1 MLIEKLHI
9 YGFGKHE
16 NVEINLIDGINV
28 FFGEN
33 EAGKSTIQQFIL
45 HILFGFPQRNAQ
57 VLRYEP
63 KSGAKYGGR
72 IQILDD
78 HGARVV
84 IERVKGKASG
94 DVTLYFEDGTRAGEK
109 ELASLLH
116 SYSRADFEAIFS
128 FSLLQLQGF
137 EKMTEDELT
146 RTLLSSGTTGMDTLS
161 SVEAQF
167 VKEMGELFKPTGKK
181 PLINQKI
188 EEVRELEVEW
198 KKLIEEADK
207 YEPSMQRL
215 KEIDIELERF
225 SEDEKAL
232 SSQLQQ
238 YMQWKQLHPIKV
250 KEVELIHALETVKNQ
265 TFPPDGIRRFEVI
278 KDKETNI
285 KIENEQL
292 IGNLKVLIN
301 NNETITVQQLEEIR
315 SFLAYETEWHELRAK
330 RIQIEE
336 EHSNTLQSQ
345 MQQLALVGVD
355 WEKSLTHIVE
365 ADVSIQQEDK
375 LVSLLKKHEQLES
388 ELQQES
394 RLLQMKTED
403 LQQQQARMTDAKRTS
418 RTSSKKNEA
427 QGIGFLFI
435 GLILI
440 LGFVFSFLQSNW
452 IIALIAIIICGPVYA
467 GFYFIQKTMQKTN
480 DIQAYERLLVKEHQ
494 TLQDQVKQLE
504 QAINALEQEKRQI
517 EQGVQIFLTTY
528 HISEQLSPS
537 LLPELFNRFRKIQDQ
552 QIQLEHMETNLYEV
566 RSRLQKLEKQA
577 QELSNIALVEG
588 MLFHQLREFYLSEKK
603 RIEES
608 ANMDKQKK
616 EIDVRLKE
624 NQLLLNAYSENMDL
638 LFHEAKVESEND
650 YYAAYH
656 IYEQKL
662 TLEKELVQIELQL
675 GKKKIGLEDF
685 DENFEIK
692 CNENLKTLQEQRN
705 KLVEEKASLSYRS
718 TKLIEDDEQSEK
730 LQHLEQK
737 KAELQQLVKK
747 WAAFKAVVE
756 AIKQIM
762 SQLKEEKLPEVLE
775 SAQSYFHTLTGKA
788 YEQLELTPEGN
799 FEAIKKTGQRFKIAE
814 LSQATKEQA
823 YISLRLALAVSLK
836 NKAPFPIIMDDPFVH
851 FDRFRLQQMVQL
863 MTELQEQHQL
873 LYFTCHENMQY
884 VWKDA
889 HIVQVETL
897 LNEKG
902 GIVQ

>member
-1 MLIEKLHI
+1 
-9 YGFGKHE
+9 
-16 NVEINLIDGINV
+16 
-28 FFGEN
+28 
-33 EAGKSTIQQFIL
+33 
-45 HILFGFPQRNAQ
+45 
-57 VLRYEP
+57 
-63 KSGAKYGGR
+63 
-72 IQILDD
+72 
-78 HGARVV
+78 
-84 IERVKGKASG
+84 
-94 DVTLYFEDGTRAGEK
+94 
-109 ELASLLH
+109 
-116 SYSRADFEAIFS
+116 
-128 FSLLQLQGF
+128 
-137 EKMTEDELT
+137 
-146 RTLLSSGTTGMDTLS
+146 
-161 SVEAQF
+161 
-167 VKEMGELFKPTGKK
+167 
-181 PLINQKI
+181 
-188 EEVRELEVEW
+188 
-198 KKLIEEADK
+198 
-207 YEPSMQRL
+207 MQRL

-238 YMQWKQLHPIKV
+238 YMQWKQLNPIKV

-278 KDKETNI
+278 KDKEINI

-336 EHSNTLQSQ
+336 EHSKTLQSQ

-388 ELQQES
+388 ELQQEK

-480 DIQAYERLLVKEHQ
+480 DIKAYERLLVKEHQ

-504 QAINALEQEKRQI
+504 QAINALEQEKRRI

-577 QELSNIALVEG
+577 QELSNISLVED

-662 TLEKELVQIELQL
+662 TLEKELRTNRTTI
-675 GKKKIGLEDF
+675 
-685 DENFEIK
+685 
-692 CNENLKTLQEQRN
+692 R
-705 KLVEEKASLSYRS
+705 
-718 TKLIEDDEQSEK
+718 
-730 LQHLEQK
+730 
-737 KAELQQLVKK
+737 
-747 WAAFKAVVE
+747 
-756 AIKQIM
+756 
-762 SQLKEEKLPEVLE
+762 KEE
-775 SAQSYFHTLTGKA
+775 
-788 YEQLELTPEGN
+788 N
-799 FEAIKKTGQRFKIAE
+799 RIRRF
-814 LSQATKEQA
+814 
-823 YISLRLALAVSLK
+823 
-836 NKAPFPIIMDDPFVH
+836 
-851 FDRFRLQQMVQL
+851 
-863 MTELQEQHQL
+863 
-873 LYFTCHENMQY
+873 
-884 VWKDA
+884 
-889 HIVQVETL
+889 
-897 LNEKG
+897 
-902 GIVQ
+902 